1 VKTTLSLVLIVFC
14 AAGLSG
20 DSSANAQQNAPSY
33 DPGYVSQQAPEALP
47 PGYVNGNH
55 GTPSTVSQGMAQPHY
70 PPPPS
75 PGDADDSLIDNGL
88 WEGASV
94 GPGCAICGGGSNVSP
109 PDWYVEQDMRVLLR
123 SRASYTGLGFEFS
136 SEASGT
142 ASVVGRAVFSTENT
156 APNISG
162 VWGMKVGHYFAR
174 DTKNRDHYVEFDFW
188 GLNNW
193 RDEASFDGGRM
204 SVFNDSGQKIAE
216 HGNLYSGYA
225 VKKVLD
231 NTNLYVPIL
240 NGTIM
245 PGFDRAD
252 QQSSS
257 YRSSTNNFEING
269 RFTPRGRDD
278 RVVLHPDGRWRREC
292 QPGMFVTY
300 VYGMRFFQLNETFNF
315 RSRGRTDV
323 FDPDTGQLIDST
335 EYAGQYDV
343 MTHNN
348 LLGLQGGLDITFRH
362 CRWDWG
368 FTGRVGPYV
377 NFSDQ
382 VSYVTSGVEFSPGLN
397 RRLAGSKHGSS
408 VVAEAGIQA
417 SYKFRPNL
425 IGRFSYD
432 FMWVSGVALAPDQIQ
447 FVPEPVNEI
456 ASNGYLFLHG
466 AKLGLEWM
474 W

>member
-1 VKTTLSLVLIVFC
+1 MP
-14 AAGLSG
+14 
-20 DSSANAQQNAPSY
+20 QPQN
-33 DPGYVSQQAPEALP
+33 
-47 PGYVNGNH
+47 
-55 GTPSTVSQGMAQPHY
+55 
-70 PPPPS
+70 PPPPT
-75 PGDADDSLIDNGL
+75 PVDNDVSLLDNGL
-88 WEGASV
+88 WEGATV

-109 PDWYVEQDMRVLLR
+109 PDWYVEQDMRVLTR
-123 SRASYTGLGFEFS
+123 SRSSYFGLGYLF
-136 SEASGT
+136 T
-142 ASVVGRAVFSTENT
+142 AQTANTAGQDVLSTDDT

-174 DTKNRDHYVEFDFW
+174 DTKNRDHYVELSFW

-193 RDEASFDGGRM
+193 RDEAGYDGGRI
-204 SVFNDSGQKIAE
+204 SVFNDSDQKTGE

-225 VKKVLD
+225 VRKALD
-231 NTNLYVPIL
+231 TSTGQIVYVPIL

-245 PGFDRAD
+245 PGFDQAD
-252 QQSSS
+252 QQTTS
-257 YRSSTNNFEING
+257 YKSSTNNFEING
-269 RFTPRGRDD
+269 RFTARGRDD
-278 RVVLHPDGRWRREC
+278 RVVLHPNGRWRREC

-315 RSRGRTDV
+315 HSRGRTDV
-323 FDPDTGQLIDST
+323 YDPDTGQLIDST

-348 LLGLQGGLDITFRH
+348 LLGLQAGLDITFRH

-377 NFSDQ
+377 NFADQ
-382 VSYVTSGVEFSPGLN
+382 VSNITSGEELSPSYV
-397 RRLAGSKHGSS
+397 RRLSASKHGSS

-432 FMWVSGVALAPDQIQ
+432 FMWVSGVAIAPEQLQ
-447 FVPEPVNEI
+447 FTPEPVNEI